1 MGWLD
6 RVINVFRPAR
16 LSRELEREI
25 SFHIAEATDRLI
37 EGGMSPEAAAREAAR
52 RFGHRPVLT
61 ERIRDMD
68 VATWLESLLAD
79 LRYAVRALRSS
90 PGFTLTALLSLGL
103 GIGANTAIY
112 SLVDAVILKPLPVA
126 RPDQLVKLAMGDTRN
141 DVFTNPLWEAIR
153 DRGDALDGLFA
164 FGSDRF
170 DLAPSGQARMAEG
183 DLVSGGFFSTLG
195 VQPALGRLLQDSDD
209 RRGCPSLAVV
219 SYGFWQREY
228 GGRPDV
234 VGRRLTLNRRPFTI
248 IGVTGPEFTGVE
260 VGRVPQ
266 VYVPL
271 CSEPVIHGAPG
282 MLDERSAWWLQLIG
296 RLPEGATVAHATARL
311 AAAAPGIFAAT
322 LPDNWGEPGRR
333 EYLKNT
339 LAAYPAATGFS
350 DVRQRYHTALAVL
363 MGVVGVV
370 LLIACANVANLLLA
384 RAAVREQEIA
394 MRLAI
399 GASRGRVVR
408 QVLTESILLSTLGAG
423 LGLLFARW
431 SSGLLVGMI
440 GDAGAPVSLDLSL
453 DLRLLGFSLL
463 VAVGTGIL
471 FGVAPAWRSI
481 TVRPHAAL
489 KSGGAA
495 TTSTRASLAGGRILV
510 VTQVALALVLV
521 ATAGLLLGT
530 FRTLT
535 TIDPGFR
542 PDGVLLASLDFGS
555 LDLPEPE
562 RQVAGRELLEK
573 LRATPGVLAASGA
586 VLTPVSG
593 RRWNGFVDVA
603 GYQPTGETDNLVW
616 FNGVTDGYFSTL
628 GTAVLAG
635 RDFTAR
641 DDARAPRVAII
652 NRSLAR
658 KFFGSANPVGRRFQ
672 MRGGDEQATSVEV
685 VGLVAD
691 AMYRSLRD
699 TLSPTVYV
707 PWTQAEHFGSLTY
720 EVRIQGSTSDAVAG
734 ILRAAKA
741 VLPNASFEIRS
752 LSGQLAA
759 SLARERLLATLSGF
773 FGGLAL
779 LLALIGLYGTMA
791 YNVTRRRKEIGI
803 RVALG
808 ATRVRL
814 VRLVAGQAGR
824 MILAG
829 LVLGGAGTVAAT
841 RLVRSFLFGRSPLDP
856 VTLILATALVAIVA
870 LAAGAMPAIRAVRQ
884 DPQAVLREE

>member
-1 MGWLD
+1 MGWLN
-6 RVINVFRPAR
+6 RVVNVFRPAR
-16 LSRELEREI
+16 LSRDLDREL
-25 SFHIAEATDRLI
+25 SFHLAETIDRLI
-37 EGGMSPEAAAREAAR
+37 ESGMSPEAAAREAAR
-52 RFGHRPVLT
+52 KFGHRPLVT
-61 ERIRDMD
+61 ERTRDMD
-68 VATWLESLLAD
+68 VAIWLESVLAD
-79 LRYAVRALRSS
+79 LRYALRALRAS
-90 PGFTLTALLSLGL
+90 PGFTLAALLSLGL

-112 SLVDAVILKPLPVA
+112 SLVDTVIFKSLRVA

-153 DRGDALDGLFA
+153 GQGGIFDGLFA

-170 DLAPSGQARMAEG
+170 DLAPSGQARMAEA
-183 DLVSGGFFSTLG
+183 DLVSGRFFSTLG
-195 VQPALGRLLQDSDD
+195 VRPALGRLLLESDD
-209 RRGCPSLAVV
+209 RRGCASLAVV
-219 SYGFWQREY
+219 SYGFWQSEY
-228 GGRPDV
+228 GGRQDV
-234 VGRRLTLNRRPFTI
+234 VGHRLSLNQRPFTI
-248 IGVTGPEFTGVE
+248 IGVTAPEFIGVE
-260 VGRVPQ
+260 VGRLPQ

-282 MLDERSAWWLQLIG
+282 MLDARSAWWLQLIG
-296 RLPEGATVAHATARL
+296 RLPEGTTVVQATARL
-311 AAAAPGIFAAT
+311 AAVAPGIFAAT
-322 LPDNWGEPGRR
+322 LPGNWGEAGRR
-333 EYLKNT
+333 DYLKNT

-350 DVRQRYHTALAVL
+350 DVRQRYQIALAVL
-363 MGVVGVV
+363 MGVVAVV

-384 RAAVREQEIA
+384 RAAAREREIA

-440 GDAGAPVSLDLSL
+440 GNAETPVSLNLSL
-453 DLRLLGFSLL
+453 DWRVLGFTLL
-463 VAVGTGIL
+463 VAVSTGIL

-481 TVRPHAAL
+481 TVRPHGAL
-489 KSGGAA
+489 KSGGAS

-510 VTQVALALVLV
+510 VTQVALALALV

-542 PDGVLLASLDFGS
+542 PDGVLLAQLDFGS
-555 LDLPEPE
+555 LDLSQPE
-562 RQVAGRELLEK
+562 RQVVGRELLEQ
-573 LRATPGVLAASGA
+573 LRSTPGVLAASGA

-593 RRWNGFVDVA
+593 RHWNGFVEVA

-635 RDFTAR
+635 RDFTDA
-641 DDARAPRVAII
+641 DDARAPRVAIV
-652 NRSLAR
+652 NRALAR
-658 KFFGSANPVGRRFQ
+658 KFFGGANPVGRRFQ
-672 MRGGDEQATSVEV
+672 MRGGDDHATPVEV

-699 TLSPTVYV
+699 TLAPTVYV
-707 PWTQAEHFGSLTY
+707 PWTQAEHFGALTY
-720 EVRIQGSTSDAVAG
+720 EVRSQGSTSDAVNG

-773 FGGLAL
+773 FAGLAL

-808 ATRVRL
+808 ATRLRLLRL
-814 VRLVAGQAGR
+814 VTGQAGR
-824 MILAG
+824 LVLAG
-829 LVLGGAGTVAAT
+829 LVLGGAATVAAT
-841 RLVRSFLFGRSPLDP
+841 RLVQSFLFGRTPLDP
-856 VTLILATALVAIVA
+856 FTLIMATTLVAAVALVA
-870 LAAGAMPAIRAVRQ
+870 GAIPAIRAVRQ